1 MNEIFTKYRRD
12 NHYDIE
18 QPCPRISAMNFVDND
33 K

>member
-18 QPCPRISAMNFVDND
+18 QPYPRISAMNFVDND